1 MSKRLVLIV
10 FTGLLLGYVAF
21 AQDGPVYDPENFVIP
36 YIMKAPE
43 EITVDGDL
51 SEWGFAFPIVF
62 NTATIPDSSRCRA
75 WFPADDEDLSGTLY
89 MMYDDEYF
97 YFAANVRDDA
107 PAHLSDAAW
116 AADAIEFYLSDVDIG
131 DALHGDHEGFL
142 NTADAMELQFTIT
155 FGRNSSGNP
164 DSITVIEWYAL
175 GKNPWFSGTGGEAV
189 SGANHVKFVLWEDED
204 GYTVEGKICL
214 DSLKNSA
221 GRKFSFTP
229 GTRIATTWS
238 LFDIDETESSA
249 DFHGYQYSKN
259 PPWQGPKNW
268 QCAEVMDVAPG
279 FDWEDQAD
287 FNFIEPYIKYAD
299 DPVTIDCDLGEWA
312 YAFPVVF
319 DTTTIPDSSRCR
331 AWFPA
336 DDEDLSGTLYMM
348 YDDEYFYFAAN
359 VRDDAPAHL
368 SDAAW
373 AADAIEFYLSDV
385 DIGDALHGDHEG
397 FLNTADAME
406 LQFTIT
412 FGRNSSGNPDSITVI
427 EWYALGKN
435 PWFSGTGGEA
445 VSGANHVKFVLWE
458 DEDGYTVEGKI
469 CLDSLKN
476 SAGRKFSFTPG
487 TRIATTWS
495 LFDIDETE
503 SSADFHGYQYTC
515 VPGAPWQGPLY
526 WQYVDVLGISVME
539 YEDYKVGIDV
549 FDEDYVNT
557 FKLFPNFPNPFNP
570 TTVISYELDRPMNI
584 SMKVYNLK
592 GELVKTVFENRP
604 QEAGRHYYTLYMGD
618 MPSGIYLCVIDNG
631 RSRLIRKMTL
641 VK

>member
-62 NTATIPDSSRCRA
+62 NTASVPDSSRCHA
-75 WFPADDEDLSGTLY
+75 WFPADNEDLSGVLY

-155 FGRNSSGNP
+155 FGRSSSGNP

-175 GKNPWFSGTGGEAV
+175 GRNPWFSGTDGEAV

-229 GTRIATTWS
+229 GTRIA
-238 LFDIDETESSA
+238 A
-249 DFHGYQYSKN
+249 
-259 PPWQGPKNW
+259 
-268 QCAEVMDVAPG
+268 
-279 FDWEDQAD
+279 
-287 FNFIEPYIKYAD
+287 
-299 DPVTIDCDLGEWA
+299 
-312 YAFPVVF
+312 
-319 DTTTIPDSSRCR
+319 
-331 AWFPA
+331 
-336 DDEDLSGTLYMM
+336 
-348 YDDEYFYFAAN
+348 
-359 VRDDAPAHL
+359 
-368 SDAAW
+368 
-373 AADAIEFYLSDV
+373 
-385 DIGDALHGDHEG
+385 
-397 FLNTADAME
+397 
-406 LQFTIT
+406 
-412 FGRNSSGNPDSITVI
+412 
-427 EWYALGKN
+427 
-435 PWFSGTGGEA
+435 
-445 VSGANHVKFVLWE
+445 
-458 DEDGYTVEGKI
+458 
-469 CLDSLKN
+469 
-476 SAGRKFSFTPG
+476 
-487 TRIATTWS
+487 TWS

-526 WQYVDVLGISVME
+526 WQYADVLGISVME

-549 FDEDYVNT
+549 FNEDYVNT

-604 QEAGRHYYTLYMGD
+604 QEAGRHYFTLYMGD